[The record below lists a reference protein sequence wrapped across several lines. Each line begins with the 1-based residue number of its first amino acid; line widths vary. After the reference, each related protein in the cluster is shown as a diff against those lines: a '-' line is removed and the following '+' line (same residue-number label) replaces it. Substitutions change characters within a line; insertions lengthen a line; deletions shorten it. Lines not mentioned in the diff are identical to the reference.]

1 MEGIMAVEVVVK
13 LILSRW
19 ALALVLVAKES

>member
-19 ALALVLVAKES
+19 ALVLVLVAKDP

>member
-19 ALALVLVAKES
+19 ALALVLVAKDP